1 MVGLNAQQVPEN
13 HPIRSL
19 FWTLTERG
27 MGQINIRDEASL
39 AYVSGLLVDFMRTE
53 ELYRVFDAHGQR
65 VGSLT
70 DLLELAEGTTDPLER
85 LDQHKHIGDRALFM
99 LGLFPEWFER
109 SRRPLS
115 AQFYSRLG
123 QRFYGIVADLA
134 WIQSEPA
141 PFRRLAES
149 FDQYVRG
156 LNWVKLYLQ
165 DPFFQYMFREFHITA
180 SSGVTS

>member
-1 MVGLNAQQVPEN
+1 MAELSSEQVPEN
-13 HPIRSL
+13 HPIRGL

-27 MGQINIRDEASL
+27 MGQINIRDEASVG
-39 AYVSGLLVDFMRTE
+39 YVSGLLLDFMRAE
-53 ELYRVFDAHGQR
+53 ELYRVRAQHGQR
-65 VGSLT
+65 VEHLS
-70 DLLELAEGTTDPLER
+70 DLLESAEGTTDPIER
-85 LDQHKHIGDRALFM
+85 LDQYKYLGDRALFM

-115 AQFYSRLG
+115 AEFYARQG
-123 QRFYGIVADLA
+123 QRSYGIVADLA
-134 WIQSEPA
+134 WTQSEAA

-165 DPFFQYMFREFHITA
+165 DPFFQYMFREFHIT
-180 SSGVTS
+180 